1 MLKDRS
7 EGMGQPLSPSDP
19 AWPGHYIVPANNR
32 CQGNACQV
40 DTLILPD
47 SLLEKEETLISFRTL
62 QLIKVETLLQPW
74 EIITCPVLCW
84 GSGLVA

>member
-7 EGMGQPLSPSDP
+7 GGMGQPLSPSDP

-32 CQGNACQV
+32 CRGNARQV

-47 SLLEKEETLISFRTL
+47 SLLEGGGDINQFQNFATN
-62 QLIKVETLLQPW
+62 
-74 EIITCPVLCW
+74 
-84 GSGLVA
+84 